1 MPRLTKIYTRKGDD
15 GSTALG
21 SGRRVD
27 KDDLQ
32 VEAYG
37 TVDELGAAIGVAR
50 AAGLDEAVDAT
61 LQRIQSE
68 LLNLGGLL
76 SMLDREAAEPG
87 AHGLVEERHVKALE
101 QDCDRFNADLGPLR
115 EFVLPAGTPGAAMLH
130 LARTVARRAERRIV
144 ALSREQ
150 AVPAACLKYVNR
162 LSDLLFILARYEN
175 HAGGEGDVLWNRD
188 V

>member
-21 SGRRVD
+21 NGQRVD

-37 TVDELGAAIGVAR
+37 TVDELNAVIGAAR
-50 AAGLDEAVDAT
+50 AAGLDGAVDAT

-76 SMLDREAAEPG
+76 SMIDREAGEPETQ
-87 AHGLVEERHVKALE
+87 GLVEDRHVRALE

-115 EFVLPAGTPGAAMLH
+115 EFVLPAGTGGAAMLH
-130 LARTVARRAERRIV
+130 LARTVARRAERRVV
-144 ALSREQ
+144 ALSHEQ
-150 AVPAACLKYVNR
+150 ALPAACLRYINR
-162 LSDLLFILARYEN
+162 LSDLLFILARHEN
-175 HAGGEGDVLWNRD
+175 HVCGRGDVLWNRD